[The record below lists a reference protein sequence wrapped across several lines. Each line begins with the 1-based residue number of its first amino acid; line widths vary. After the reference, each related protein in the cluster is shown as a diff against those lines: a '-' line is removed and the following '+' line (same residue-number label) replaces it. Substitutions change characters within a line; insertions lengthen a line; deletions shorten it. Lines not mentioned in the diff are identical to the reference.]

1 MHRFIISSLLI
12 CIAFLGFGQRHE
24 MYSKRIHAT
33 VYLTTGDSISGTLK
47 PKGEYLR
54 FIKVK
59 KNSGKKVKIPLNKI
73 TLLKLNIL
81 RYSPININ
89 GRLHLLEEVA
99 YGKHKLYAY
108 LKKSDNRSR
117 KYFYLQR
124 EASSGLLID
133 EENFGAVAEKYL
145 YSDEYIQG
153 KIVSGEWDYNDI
165 VKAFRVFN
173 YRAEK
178 PD

>member
-1 MHRFIISSLLI
+1 
-12 CIAFLGFGQRHE
+12 

-33 VYLTTGDSISGTLK
+33 AYLTTGDSIVGTLK

-59 KNSGKKVKIPLNKI
+59 TSSGKKVKIPLQKI

-81 RYSPININ
+81 RYSPLDIH

-99 YGKHKLYAY
+99 HGELQLYAY

-117 KYFYLQR
+117 KYFYLRR
-124 EASSGLLID
+124 EGEKGLLID
-133 EENFGAVAEKYL
+133 ADNFQAVANKYL
-145 YSDEYIQG
+145 FKDDYIKG
-153 KIVSGEWDYNDI
+153 KIESGEWDYNDI
-165 VKAFRVFN
+165 VKAFRVYN
-173 YRAEK
+173 YRSSK
-178 PD
+178 